1 MTVLTILP
9 PRESYSS
16 NSAGAIS
23 LLVSRLAL
31 PDDTVLGSPV
41 EGMPLSGGRFR
52 PVKDLGHVWHWLSHS
67 ARYQLS
73 CQCMARRLRPRLIEV
88 HNKPQLALAMAR
100 FAPVQLILHNDPQEM
115 RGARSPREREK
126 LLSKLHVI
134 TVSDWLR
141 RRFLEDVDAAP
152 VTVMPNCIDLADL
165 PPRAEP
171 RAREILFVGRIV
183 ADKGVDAFVRAWGN
197 VSRRLPGWS
206 AGMIGADRFQK
217 NAPRTAF
224 VNAVERDADAV
235 GVAHW
240 GYQPH
245 AVVLEAMARASIV
258 VVPSRWLEPF
268 GLTALEAMA
277 SGAAVIASRNGGLP
291 EVVGDVALYA
301 SPDVPDQLESVILR
315 LASNDSERKAL
326 SERGLVRSKQFDVI
340 MARQRLCL
348 IRKRTMELSGPS
360 HR

>member
-23 LLVSRLAL
+23 LLVSRLAF
-31 PDDTVLGSPV
+31 PGDVVLGGPV
-41 EGMPLSGGRFR
+41 DGAPLSGGSFR
-52 PVKDLGHVWHWLSHS
+52 PIHDLGRAWHWLSHS

-73 CQCMARRLRPRLIEV
+73 CQCVARRLRPSLIEV
-88 HNKPQLALAMAR
+88 HNKPQLALAMSR

-141 RRFLEDVDAAP
+141 RRFLEDIDAAP
-152 VTVMPNCIDLADL
+152 VTVMPNCIDLAGL

-197 VSRRLPGWS
+197 VGRRLPGWS
-206 AGMIGADRFQK
+206 ASMIGADRFQK

-224 VNAVERDADAV
+224 VSAVEREADVA

-240 GYQPH
+240 GYQPYE
-245 AVVLEAMARASIV
+245 VVLQAMARASIV

-291 EVVGDVALYA
+291 EVVGDAALHA
-301 SPDVPDQLESVILR
+301 NPDVPDQLENAILH

-326 SERGLVRSKQFDVI
+326 SERGLVRARQFDVI
-340 MARQRLCL
+340 MARQRLNF
-348 IRKRTMELSGPS
+348 IRTQTMELSRRS